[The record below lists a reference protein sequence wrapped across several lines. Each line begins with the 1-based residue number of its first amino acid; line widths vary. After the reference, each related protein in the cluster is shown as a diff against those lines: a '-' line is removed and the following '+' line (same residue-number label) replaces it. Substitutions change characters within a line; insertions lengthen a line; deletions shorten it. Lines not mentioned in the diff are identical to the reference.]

1 MVEVLSEI
9 KILPGNM
16 PVDGPII
23 GPGIRPE
30 PIMKVLKKKKEPKM
44 LEEQIRDYL
53 PYDIEPEEDKYE
65 EF

>member
-30 PIMKVLKKKKEPKM
+30 PIMKVLKKKIFITLSILLLNQQM
-44 LEEQIRDYL
+44 NY
-53 PYDIEPEEDKYE
+53 PY
-65 EF
+65 